1 MTKGGTHLTELI
13 MILKDILLPIFVIM
27 GIGFFMQRKFDL
39 NLQTLARLN
48 IYFLVPGFIFVKLY
62 STKISANLFG
72 NVLFFFILY
81 VILLFIISSLIG
93 KLIGLEKG
101 KKTTFVNS
109 SMFFNSGNYG
119 VPVNDLVFRS
129 DPFAMSIQ
137 VIMLTLQNIF
147 LFSYGIFSLQ
157 AIKVGKLRAALGYFK
172 MPVLYAMLSG
182 VLLNYFSVPIPSFIW
197 VPANYIADAMISL
210 ALFTLGA
217 QVAQLKFVSA
227 LSSVY
232 YSLTLR
238 LIIGPMIALGII
250 YIFNVEGITAQA
262 LFIASAMPT
271 SVNSAVIAQE
281 YNNHPDFAAQIV
293 LFSTMISAITVSIVI
308 YFSRMLF

>member
-27 GIGFFMQRKFDL
+27 GIEFFLQRKFDL

-62 STKISANLFG
+62 STEISAHLFG
-72 NVLFFFILY
+72 SVLFFFILY
-81 VILLFIISSLIG
+81 VILLFIIASFVG
-93 KLIGLEKG
+93 KLIGLDKG

-109 SMFFNSGNYG
+109 AMFFNSGNYGVPVNDLVFSGITFAMSIIVIIFFLIYSIYIKLIVLDKGKNTTFVNSAMFFNSGNYG
-119 VPVNDLVFRS
+119 VPVNDLVFRG

-157 AIKVGKLRAALGYFK
+157 SVKIGKLKAALGYFK

-197 VPANYIADAMISL
+197 ISANYISYSIFSL

-217 QVAQLKFVSA
+217 QVAQDRKS
-227 LSSVY
+227 
-232 YSLTLR
+232 
-238 LIIGPMIALGII
+238 
-250 YIFNVEGITAQA
+250 
-262 LFIASAMPT
+262 
-271 SVNSAVIAQE
+271 
-281 YNNHPDFAAQIV
+281 
-293 LFSTMISAITVSIVI
+293 
-308 YFSRMLF
+308 